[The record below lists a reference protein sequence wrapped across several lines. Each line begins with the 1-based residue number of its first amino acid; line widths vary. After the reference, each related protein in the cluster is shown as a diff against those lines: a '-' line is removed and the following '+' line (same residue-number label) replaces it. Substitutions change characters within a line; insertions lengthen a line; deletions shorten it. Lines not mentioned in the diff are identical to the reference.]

1 MKKGEYNLAE
11 LWNMIKLANIHITE
25 IQEGEKGTER
35 IFEQMLAENFP
46 NLVKMLESTLQ
57 GTQ

>member
-11 LWNMIKLANIHITE
+11 LWNMIKLANIHIME